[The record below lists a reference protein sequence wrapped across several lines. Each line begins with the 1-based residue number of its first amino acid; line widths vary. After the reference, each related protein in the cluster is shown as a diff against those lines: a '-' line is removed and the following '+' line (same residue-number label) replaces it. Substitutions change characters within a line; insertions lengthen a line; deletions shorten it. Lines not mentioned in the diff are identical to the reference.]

1 MRRRSAARAG
11 DGARTRDPQLGRL
24 MLYQLSY
31 ARARPRATKWWG
43 KDSNLRSAKRGRFTV
58 CSLWPLGHPTAPSP
72 PPSPP
77 PLPPTLPLTTDPP
90 RRWRGGCLFLL
101 LFRRELPTGL
111 EPLTC

>member
-1 MRRRSAARAG
+1 MRRRSWYRAG

-31 ARARPRATKWWG
+31 ARAPALRATKWWG

-72 PPSPP
+72 LETSPDNRP
-77 PLPPTLPLTTDPP
+77 RVSLRAGFVGSSNSSFFGSELTK
-90 RRWRGGCLFLL
+90 
-101 LFRRELPTGL
+101 GL